1 MADAG
6 FDMEACIEGLR
17 RQDERAAS
25 DFVRELY
32 PLVLKIVRSHL
43 PRRSSEEDLCQI
55 VFIKVLSN
63 IAQYSGKVPIAHWV
77 SRIAVNTCL
86 NALKAESI
94 RPELRWSDLS
104 ADQAEFLENLASNSG
119 ASGSSAAAGPPGFAG
134 PSSAAASRDLVETLL
149 GALKPQDR
157 LLITM
162 LHLDGYS
169 MDDVRQAT
177 GWNIGAIK
185 VRAFR
190 ARQKLKKIFEKL
202 SSQGKL

>member
-1 MADAG
+1 MAEAG
-6 FDMEACIEGLR
+6 FDMEACLVGLR

-55 VFIKVLSN
+55 VFIKILSN
-63 IAQYSGKVPIAHWV
+63 IAQYSGRVPIEHWV

-86 NALKAESI
+86 NALKAESV
-94 RPELRWSDLS
+94 RPELRWSDLPVE
-104 ADQAEFLENLASNSG
+104 QAALIENLASTSE
-119 ASGSSAAAGPPGFAG
+119 AIDPSSDAAA
-134 PSSAAASRDLVETLL
+134 RDLVETLL
-149 GALKPQDR
+149 ASLKPQDR

-162 LHLDGYS
+162 LHLEGYS
-169 MDDVRQAT
+169 MDDVKQAT
-177 GWNIGAIK
+177 AWSIPAIK

-190 ARQKLKKIFEKL
+190 ARRKLKQIFQEL
-202 SSQGKL
+202 NSQGKL

>member
-1 MADAG
+1 MGDAG

-43 PRRSSEEDLCQI
+43 PRRASEEDLCQV
-55 VFIKVLSN
+55 VFIKIFSN
-63 IAQYSGKVPIAHWV
+63 IGQYSGKVPIEHWV
-77 SRIAVNTCL
+77 SRIAINACL
-86 NALKAESI
+86 NALKAESS

-104 ADQAEFLENLASNSG
+104 VDQATLLEALATNSDALDPSN
-119 ASGSSAAAGPPGFAG
+119 AEAA
-134 PSSAAASRDLVETLL
+134 RDLVETLL
-149 GALKPQDR
+149 AILKPADR

-162 LHLDGYS
+162 LHLEGYS
-169 MDDVRQAT
+169 MDDVKKAT
-177 GWNIGAIK
+177 GWNIATIK

-190 ARQKLKKIFEKL
+190 ARQKLKQAFQDLNKE
-202 SSQGKL
+202 GKL

>member
-6 FDMEACIEGLR
+6 FDMEACIERLR

-43 PRRSSEEDLCQI
+43 PRRSSEEDLCQV

-63 IAQYSGKVPIAHWV
+63 IGQYSGKVPIGHWV

-104 ADQAEFLENLASNSG
+104 TDQAALLENLAANSE
-119 ASGSSAAAGPPGFAG
+119 APG
-134 PSSAAASRDLVETLL
+134 PSGAAASRDVVEILL

-162 LHLDGYS
+162 LHLEGYS
-169 MDDVRQAT
+169 MEDVRQAT

-190 ARQKLKKIFEKL
+190 ARRKLKHIFEEL
-202 SSQGKL
+202 SRQGKL

>member
-17 RQDERAAS
+17 RRDERAAS

-32 PLVLKIVRSHL
+32 PMVLKIVRSHL
-43 PRRSSEEDLCQI
+43 PRRSSEEDLCQV
-55 VFIKVLSN
+55 VFIKILSN

-104 ADQAEFLENLASNSG
+104 TDQAALLENLASDSQ
-119 ASGSSAAAGPPGFAG
+119 APG
-134 PSSAAASRDLVETLL
+134 PSSAAESRDLVETLL
-149 GALKPQDR
+149 GSLKPQDR

-162 LHLDGYS
+162 LHLEGHS

-190 ARQKLKKIFEKL
+190 ARRKLKQLFQEL
-202 SSQGKL
+202 NSQGKL

>member
-6 FDMEACIEGLR
+6 FDIDACLEGLR
-17 RQDERAAS
+17 RHDERAAS

-43 PRRSSEEDLCQI
+43 PRRSAEEDLCQV
-55 VFIKVLSN
+55 VFIKILSN
-63 IAQYSGKVPIAHWV
+63 ISQYSGKVPVEHWV
-77 SRIAVNTCL
+77 SRIAINTCL
-86 NALKAESI
+86 NALKAESV

-104 ADQAEFLENLASNSG
+104 VDQAAVLDALATDP
-119 ASGSSAAAGPPGFAG
+119 AELGPD
-134 PSSAAASRDLVETLL
+134 AAASSRDVVETLL

-162 LHLDGYS
+162 LHLEGYS
-169 MDDVRQAT
+169 MEDVKQAT
-177 GWNIGAIK
+177 GWNIPTIK

-190 ARQKLKKIFEKL
+190 ARQKLKQIFQEL
-202 SSQGKL
+202 NSQGKL

>member
-6 FDMEACIEGLR
+6 FDMEACLEGLR

-32 PLVLKIVRSHL
+32 PLVLKLVRSHL
-43 PRRSSEEDLCQI
+43 PRRSAEEDLCQV
-55 VFIKVLSN
+55 VFIKILSN
-63 IAQYSGKVPIAHWV
+63 IGQYSGKVPIEHWI
-77 SRIAVNTCL
+77 SRIAINTCL
-86 NALKAESI
+86 NALKAEAS

-104 ADQAEFLENLASNSG
+104 VDQAALLEGIASNPDSLDPSG
-119 ASGSSAAAGPPGFAG
+119 QAT
-134 PSSAAASRDLVETLL
+134 SRDVVETLL
-149 GALKPQDR
+149 SILKPKDR

-162 LHLDGYS
+162 LHLEGYS

-177 GWNIGAIK
+177 GWNIATIK

-190 ARQKLKKIFEKL
+190 ARQKLKQVFQEL
-202 SSQGKL
+202 NSQGKL